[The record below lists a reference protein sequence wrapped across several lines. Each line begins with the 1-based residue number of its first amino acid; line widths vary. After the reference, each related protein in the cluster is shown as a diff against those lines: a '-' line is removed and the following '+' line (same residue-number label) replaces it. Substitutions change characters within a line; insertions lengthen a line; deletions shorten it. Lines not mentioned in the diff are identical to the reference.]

1 MINAIQICG
10 ELLSV
15 DVLMNKTFFLTQ
27 LTMILSVINH
37 GF

>member
-15 DVLMNKTFFLTQ
+15 DVLMNKTFFFNT
-27 LTMILSVINH
+27 INH
-37 GF
+37 DFERH